1 MNWARGKDPSPSPS
15 LLQLLA
21 WATSGEGALEGRE
34 EALGEAKLESG
45 PGRVEGSMNCCAFCT
60 RLLRNM
66 VRSVFVL
73 VVVVVVLLLL
83 GL

>member
-34 EALGEAKLESG
+34 DLAYGERRTLSL
-45 PGRVEGSMNCCAFCT
+45 C
-60 RLLRNM
+60 
-66 VRSVFVL
+66 
-73 VVVVVVLLLL
+73 
-83 GL
+83 